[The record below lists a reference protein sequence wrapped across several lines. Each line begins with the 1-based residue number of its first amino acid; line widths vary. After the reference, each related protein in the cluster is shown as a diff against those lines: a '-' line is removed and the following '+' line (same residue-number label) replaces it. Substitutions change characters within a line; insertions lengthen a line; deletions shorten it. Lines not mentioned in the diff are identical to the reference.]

1 MSVPIWVKVKVVAQ
15 VHGVENMSSSAS
27 ASASALASGAASSGA
42 PSLLIRKVSTQ
53 QAPTEANTKDSTSK
67 DSTSRTVNRWRVRR
81 RIQRLLRGALPES
94 EWGRVNRCGW
104 SMGSLVSLLGA
115 SGGRASWSGV
125 EHCNGIWSCPVCAA
139 RIREGR
145 RAEILKAVH
154 QARERKW
161 RMFFVTFTVPHSI
174 ETPLRDSLRGL
185 TSAFRRIRN
194 YKSLT
199 PFWSAM
205 VGFIKAVEVQ
215 VGSNGFHP
223 HLHVLIITNGCDLV
237 NDEIE
242 KKLKSS
248 WAQAVVKEGLARP
261 KDEVGVVV
269 EETLDPEVTADY
281 LVKIQEN
288 KLTLELSRSDLKGG
302 REGKSKGEWHCAPF
316 DLMTPEVELP
326 ISVGL
331 RKRLFVEFYSA
342 TKGVSAIRW
351 SRGLKDLFSLEE
363 VSDEELGSLSPE
375 EAEAELRFLKK
386 VYQELFKE
394 KPDVL
399 AQCQALFKEE
409 KYKEAAAL
417 VEGYGE
423 LLLDDGTR
431 FHWGIGQWEVTLD
444 DSVALPPDPW
454 ASVC

>member
-1 MSVPIWVKVKVVAQ
+1 MNQ
-15 VHGVENMSSSAS
+15 ND
-27 ASASALASGAASSGA
+27 SALALASVSSSTKGED
-42 PSLLIRKVSTQ
+42 SLVIRKVSTQ
-53 QAPTEANTKDSTSK
+53 QPNPTEANTKA
-67 DSTSRTVNRWRVRR
+67 TSRTVNRWRVRR

-104 SMGSLVSLLGA
+104 SMGALVTLLGA

-125 EHCNGIWSCPVCAA
+125 EHCNSVWSCPCCAA

-145 RAEILKAVH
+145 RNEILKAVH
-154 QARERKW
+154 QARDRRW
-161 RMFFVTFTVPHSI
+161 RMFFVTFTVPHDR
-174 ETPLRDSLRGL
+174 ETPLKESLRGL
-185 TSAFRRIRN
+185 TEAFRRIRN
-194 YKSLT
+194 YRGLA

-223 HLHVLIITNGCDLV
+223 HLHVLVMTNGCDLV

-242 KKLKSS
+242 KKLKAS
-248 WAQAVVKEGLARP
+248 WATAVVKEGLARP

-269 EETLDPEVTADY
+269 EETLDPESTADY
-281 LVKIQEN
+281 LVKVQEN

-302 REGKSKGEWHCAPF
+302 REGKSDGEWHCSPF

-331 RKRLFVEFYSA
+331 RKKLFVEFYSA
-342 TKGVSAIRW
+342 TKGTSAIRW
-351 SRGLKDLFSLEE
+351 SRGLKDLFDLEE

-375 EAEAELRFLKK
+375 EAEAHLRFLRATYTRLFKESPDLLARC
-386 VYQELFKE
+386 QELFRE
-394 KPDVL
+394 GRYEEAGDL
-399 AQCQALFKEE
+399 AGDYA
-409 KYKEAAAL
+409 
-417 VEGYGE
+417 E
-423 LLLDDGTR
+423 LILDDGT
-431 FHWGIGQWEVTLD
+431 ILD

>member
-1 MSVPIWVKVKVVAQ
+1 
-15 VHGVENMSSSAS
+15 MSSSSALALAS
-27 ASASALASGAASSGA
+27 ASSSTEVGA
-42 PSLLIRKVSTQ
+42 PLVIRKVSTQ
-53 QAPTEANTKDSTSK
+53 QPNPTEANTKA
-67 DSTSRTVNRWRVRR
+67 TSRTVNRWRVRS

-104 SMGSLVSLLGA
+104 SLGSLVTLLGA

-125 EHCNGIWSCPVCAA
+125 EHCNSVWSCPCCAA

-145 RAEILKAVH
+145 RNEILKAVH
-154 QARERKW
+154 QARDRRW
-161 RMFFVTFTVPHSI
+161 RMFFVTFTVPHDR
-174 ETPLRDSLRGL
+174 ETPLKESLRGL
-185 TSAFRRIRN
+185 TEAFRRIRN
-194 YKSLT
+194 YRGLA

-223 HLHVLIITNGCDLV
+223 HLHVLVMTNGCDLV

-248 WAQAVVKEGLARP
+248 WAAAVVKEGLARP

-269 EETLDPEVTADY
+269 EETLDPAATADY

-288 KLTLELSRSDLKGG
+288 KLTLEMSRSDLKSG
-302 REGKSKGEWHCAPF
+302 REGREGEWHCSPF
-316 DLMTPEVELP
+316 DLMTKEIELP
-326 ISVGL
+326 ISIGL
-331 RKRLFVEFYSA
+331 RKKLFVEFYKA

-351 SRGLKDLFSLEE
+351 SRGFKDLFDLEE
-363 VSDEELGSLSPE
+363 VSDEELGALSPE

-386 VYQELFKE
+386 VYNELFKE

-423 LLLDDGTR
+423 LLLDDGT
-431 FHWGIGQWEVTLD
+431 ILD

>member
-1 MSVPIWVKVKVVAQ
+1 MNQS
-15 VHGVENMSSSAS
+15 G
-27 ASASALASGAASSGA
+27 SALASSSTEVGA
-42 PSLLIRKVSTQ
+42 PLVIRKVSTQ
-53 QAPTEANTKDSTSK
+53 TQSDNQSNTK
-67 DSTSRTVNRWRVRR
+67 STSRTVNRWRVRR

-104 SMGSLVSLLGA
+104 SMGALVTLLGA

-125 EHCNGIWSCPVCAA
+125 EHCNSVWSCPCCAA

-145 RAEILKAVH
+145 RNEILKAVH
-154 QARERKW
+154 QARDRRW
-161 RMFFVTFTVPHSI
+161 RMFFVTFTVPHDR
-174 ETPLRDSLRGL
+174 ETPLKESLRGL
-185 TSAFRRIRN
+185 TEAFRRIRN
-194 YKSLT
+194 YRGLA

-215 VGSNGFHP
+215 VGSHGFHP
-223 HLHVLIITNGCDLV
+223 HLHVLVMTNGCDLV

-242 KKLKSS
+242 KKLKAS
-248 WAQAVVKEGLARP
+248 WATAVVKEGLARP

-269 EETLDPEVTADY
+269 EETLDPETTADY
-281 LVKIQEN
+281 LVKVQEN
-288 KLTLELSRSDLKGG
+288 KLTLEMSRSDLKSG
-302 REGKSKGEWHCAPF
+302 REGREGEWHCSPF
-316 DLMTPEVELP
+316 DLMTKEIELP

-331 RKRLFVEFYSA
+331 RKKLFVEFYKA

-351 SRGLKDLFSLEE
+351 SRGLKSLFDLEE
-363 VSDEELGSLSPE
+363 VSDEELGALSPE
-375 EAEAELRFLKK
+375 EAEAQLRFLKK
-386 VYQELFKE
+386 VYNELFKE

-423 LLLDDGTR
+423 LLLDDGT
-431 FHWGIGQWEVTLD
+431 ILD
-444 DSVALPPDPW
+444 DENVELPPDPW
-454 ASVC
+454 ASVPDPWASVC

>member
-1 MSVPIWVKVKVVAQ
+1 
-15 VHGVENMSSSAS
+15 MSSS
-27 ASASALASGAASSGA
+27 SALALASASGAASSGA
-42 PSLLIRKVSTQ
+42 PLVIRKVSTQ
-53 QAPTEANTKDSTSK
+53 QPNPTEANTKD
-67 DSTSRTVNRWRVRR
+67 TSRTVNRWRVRS

-104 SMGSLVSLLGA
+104 SLGSLVTLLGA

-125 EHCNGIWSCPVCAA
+125 EHCNGIWSCPCCAA

-145 RAEILKAVH
+145 RTEILKAVQ

-161 RMFFVTFTVPHSI
+161 RMFFVTFTVPHTR
-174 ETPLRDSLRGL
+174 EVPLESSLRGL
-185 TSAFRRIRN
+185 TEAFRRIRN
-194 YKSLT
+194 YRGLA

-223 HLHVLIITNGCDLV
+223 HLHVLVFTDGCDLITT
-237 NDEIE
+237 ELE
-242 KKLKSS
+242 SKLKSS

-261 KDEVGVVV
+261 KDSVGVVV
-269 EETLDPEVTADY
+269 EETLDPEATADY
-281 LVKIQEN
+281 LVKKQEN
-288 KLTLELSRSDLKGG
+288 KLTMEMSRSDLKSG
-302 REGKSKGEWHCAPF
+302 REGREGEWHCSPF

-331 RKRLFVEFYSA
+331 RKKLFVEFYRA
-342 TKGVSAIRW
+342 TRGVSAIRW
-351 SRGLKDLFSLEE
+351 SRGLKSLFDLEE
-363 VSDEELGSLSPE
+363 VSDEELGTLSPE
-375 EAEAELRFLKK
+375 EAEAQLRFLRAT
-386 VYQELFKE
+386 YTRLFKE
-394 KPDVL
+394 EPELL
-399 AQCQALFKEE
+399 ARCQALFRAGKYEE
-409 KYKEAAAL
+409 AGAL
-417 VEGYGE
+417 AGDSAE
-423 LLLDDGTR
+423 LLLDDGTL

>member
-1 MSVPIWVKVKVVAQ
+1 
-15 VHGVENMSSSAS
+15 MSSSSALALAS
-27 ASASALASGAASSGA
+27 ASSSTEVGA
-42 PSLLIRKVSTQ
+42 PLVIRKVSTQ
-53 QAPTEANTKDSTSK
+53 QAPTEANTKDTSRDST
-67 DSTSRTVNRWRVRR
+67 TSRTVNRWRVRS

-104 SMGSLVSLLGA
+104 SLGALVTLLGA

-125 EHCNGIWSCPVCAA
+125 EHCNGVWACPCCAA

-145 RAEILKAVH
+145 RTEILKAVH

-161 RMFFVTFTVPHSI
+161 RMFFVTFTVPHDR
-174 ETPLRDSLRGL
+174 ETPLKESLRGL

-194 YKSLT
+194 YRGLA
-199 PFWSAM
+199 PFWNNM

-223 HLHVLIITNGCDLV
+223 HLHVLVFTDGCDLITT
-237 NDEIE
+237 NIE
-242 KKLKSS
+242 SKLKSS
-248 WAQAVVKEGLARP
+248 WAAAVVKEGLARP

-269 EETLDPEVTADY
+269 EETLDPESTADY

-288 KLTLELSRSDLKGG
+288 KLTLEMSRSDLKSG
-302 REGKSKGEWHCAPF
+302 REGREGEWHCAPF

-351 SRGLKDLFSLEE
+351 SRGLKDLFDLEE
-363 VSDEELGSLSPE
+363 VSDEELGALSPE
-375 EAEAELRFLKK
+375 EAEAQLRFLKN
-386 VYQELFKE
+386 VYTELFKE

-423 LLLDDGTR
+423 LRLDDGT
-431 FHWGIGQWEVTLD
+431 ILD
-444 DSVALPPDPW
+444 DAVALPPDPW
-454 ASVC
+454 ASVR